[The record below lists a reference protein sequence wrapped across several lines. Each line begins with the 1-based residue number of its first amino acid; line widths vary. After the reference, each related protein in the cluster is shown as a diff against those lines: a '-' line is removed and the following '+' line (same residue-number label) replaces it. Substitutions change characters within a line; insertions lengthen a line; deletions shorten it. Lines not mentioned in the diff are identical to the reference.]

1 MGKKIRIWKEFTSLE
16 AKKQGPALFLTL
28 EDEAQ
33 DAVLKLETAKI
44 KAVDGVEQIITCL
57 DKLFLKDKTQSAFEA
72 LEAFEDYK

>member
-1 MGKKIRIWKEFTSLE
+1 MGKKIRIWKEFTSIE

-33 DAVLKLETAKI
+33 DAVLELDNDKI

-57 DKLFLKDKTQSAFEA
+57 DKLFLKDKTQECF
-72 LEAFEDYK
+72 